1 MLMTSPGTNHRRSER
16 MRCFMAARI
25 LYNKGMMKV
34 DCTIRNTSDGGA
46 KLEVSGS
53 VTLPE
58 HFDLHI
64 PQRNVTRPVRLAWRQ
79 GDFCGVAYLDAPP
92 TGAEP
97 PPEMS
102 EETEAHLRARIRE
115 LEGTIVKL
123 NARIQELT
131 SG

>member
-1 MLMTSPGTNHRRSER
+1 MLMTPPGTNHRRSER
-16 MRCFMAARI
+16 MRSFMAARI

-58 HFDLHI
+58 HFELHI
-64 PQRNVTRPVRLAWRQ
+64 PQRNVTRKVRLAWRQ
-79 GDFCGVAYLDAPP
+79 GDFCGVSFLDAAPS
-92 TGAEP
+92 GAEAP
-97 PPEMS
+97 PDMS
-102 EETEAHLRARIRE
+102 DETEEQLRARIRE
-115 LEGTIVKL
+115 LEGMVTKL

>member
-1 MLMTSPGTNHRRSER
+1 MLMSPPGTNHRRSER
-16 MRCFMAARI
+16 LRSFMAARI
-25 LYNKGMMKV
+25 LFNKGMMKV

-53 VTLPE
+53 VALPD
-58 HFDLHI
+58 HFELHI
-64 PQRNVTRPVRLAWRQ
+64 PQRNITRQVRLAWRQ

-92 TGAEP
+92 SG
-97 PPEMS
+97 
-102 EETEAHLRARIRE
+102 TEAPAEMTEDTEAQLRARIRE
-115 LEGTIVKL
+115 LELTITKL

>member
-1 MLMTSPGTNHRRSER
+1 MLMTPPGTNHRRSER
-16 MRCFMAARI
+16 MRSFMAARI

-64 PQRNVTRPVRLAWRQ
+64 PQRNVTRKVRLAWRQ
-79 GDFCGVAYLDAPP
+79 GDFCGVAYLDAAPSESD
-92 TGAEP
+92 A

-102 EETEAHLRARIRE
+102 EETEEHLRARIRD
-115 LEGTIVKL
+115 LEGMVTRL